1 MVYFKLGN
9 CGWTL
14 RDASFGN
21 RIQFWEIAF
30 ELTKYNNFRFTILVD
45 ADKWRETKFI
55 DFPYTEPSNIRFNN
69 LKDLSEI
76 DARYPWLRK
85 LDTNESWD
93 IIDEWPPYQ
102 EGGEFYGKWLYLIT
116 LKDKVLKKKIKELVK
131 DRIGIHIR
139 HWPIIDTDT
148 RPNSIPR
155 FDYEKKMRQV
165 RRVMDYF
172 PSSKFYLS
180 TDVTYDKPAQG
191 PPLPDFRKESHW
203 ISEIYRDYN
212 VVDYRDI
219 ISVDELLPETVRD
232 PDSPSWSKVTDDEG
246 RIINTIRYNEE
257 HKHKDTQDEIYDT
270 KIKRDVVDLFS
281 LIYCGK
287 KFISSENT
295 GPQSVWSDFVVC
307 YRRDISSRRPRWI
320 DL

>member
-1 MVYFKLGN
+1 MSYLKVPSS
-9 CGWTL
+9 GWENVIDTG
-14 RDASFGN
+14 FGN
-21 RIQFWEIAF
+21 RIQLWEIAC
-30 ELTKYNNFRFTILVD
+30 ELNKYNNFRFTILVD

-139 HWPIIDTDT
+139 HWPVIDTD
-148 RPNSIPR
+148 PR
-155 FDYEKKMRQV
+155 SNPVERFNYVEKMKLV
-165 RRVMDYF
+165 KKTMDKH
-172 PSSKFYLS
+172 SNSKFYIS
-180 TDVTYDKPAQG
+180 TDITYDKPGRG
-191 PPLPDFRKESHW
+191 PILPKFRKESHW
-203 ISEIYRDYN
+203 ISQIYKDYD

-219 ISVDELLPETVRD
+219 LEMDDMLINTVQD
-232 PDSPSWSKVTDDEG
+232 INNPKWSRVLDDEG
-246 RIINTIRYNEE
+246 CYINVIRHDENKHNRIGL
-257 HKHKDTQDEIYDT
+257 DETYERKT
-270 KIKRDVVDLFS
+270 LRDVVDLFS
-281 LIYCGK
+281 LIYSK
-287 KFISSENT
+287 KFISSEIT
-295 GPQSVWSDFVVC
+295 GPSSSWSEFVEI
-307 YRRDISSRRPRWI
+307 YRENI
-320 DL
+320 